1 MALHLTRALCGRS
14 AALKL
19 GAGQFGSPLLASRT
33 IVMKPM
39 VPRVDDAASHD
50 ERNSKLGRPLS
61 PHLTIYKY
69 EITMV
74 FSITHRITGM
84 ALGAYMAAFGVG
96 ALVCPHDFSYYVDV
110 VESWKLSAPTL
121 MAAKFILAYP
131 FTYHLANGMRH
142 LLWDTGKC
150 LKIKEVWSTGYT
162 MLAVSVGLAA
172 ILAAM

>member
-14 AALKL
+14 LTL
-19 GAGQFGSPLLASRT
+19 QLTPGRLGSPMIAARS
-33 IVMKPM
+33 IVLKSEAPKVETMEN
-39 VPRVDDAASHD
+39 HD

-61 PHLTIYKY
+61 PHITIYKF
-69 EITMV
+69 ELPANL
-74 FSITHRITGM
+74 SITHRITGM
-84 ALGAYMAAFGVG
+84 ALATYMAAFGIG

-121 MAAKFILAYP
+121 IAAKFVLAYP

-142 LLWDTGKC
+142 LLWDTGKG
-150 LKIKEVWSTGYT
+150 LKMKEVYTTGYT
-162 MLAVSVGLAA
+162 MLAVSVALAA